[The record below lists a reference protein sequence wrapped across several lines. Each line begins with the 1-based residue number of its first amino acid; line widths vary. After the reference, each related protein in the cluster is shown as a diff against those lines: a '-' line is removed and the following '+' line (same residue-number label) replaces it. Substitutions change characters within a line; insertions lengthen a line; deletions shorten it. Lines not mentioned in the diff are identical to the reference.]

1 MAINHEVRD
10 IVKSLDAL
18 DIKVPKSVLDLN
30 HRLGFELPETMPVR
44 ADLMDAAAAA
54 MTEEEFETALYALSA
69 DVARA
74 EIQIGRVGEAL
85 KVARIHGAK
94 RVFAEHLDG
103 FYGQVAE
110 KYNENTERFTEI
122 LNRIPDLSGMGVL
135 DIPTDAAAA
144 LLEAREAVQPLQAAY
159 TAYMALVRFDVG
171 SMGQDQNLGPAEAT
185 ADRLGTYPSPIER
198 DYAVEL
204 IRGYARNDRTLF
216 LKNLGP
222 HAAVVRAGGRLELR
236 PGA

>member
-10 IVKSLDAL
+10 IVKSLKL
-18 DIKVPKSVLDLN
+18 LGIEVPKAVQDLH

-44 ADLMDAAAAA
+44 AALLDAAATA
-54 MTEEEFETALYALSA
+54 MTEAEFEKALYALGA

-74 EIQIGRVGEAL
+74 EVKIGRVGEVL
-85 KVARIHGAK
+85 KVARHHDAK
-94 RVFAEHLDG
+94 RVFAEHLDDL
-103 FYGQVAE
+103 YRLVAE
-110 KYNENTERFTEI
+110 KYNAGTEKFSEI

-135 DIPTDAAAA
+135 DMPADAAAA

-171 SMGQDQNLGPAEAT
+171 SMGHNQNLGPAQAT
-185 ADRLGTYPSPIER
+185 ADRLGVYPSPIER

-204 IRGYARNDRTLF
+204 IRGYARNDGTLF